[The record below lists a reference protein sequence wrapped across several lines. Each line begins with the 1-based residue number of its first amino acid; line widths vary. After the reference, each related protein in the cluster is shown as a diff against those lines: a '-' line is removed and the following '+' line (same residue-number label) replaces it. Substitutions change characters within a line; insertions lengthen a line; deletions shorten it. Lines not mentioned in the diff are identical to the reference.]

1 MKNKSNSAEK
11 VDQNKVFS
19 IEHAGKLLPSL
30 STSKFVGSVN
40 LDVVLNLK
48 EKNKNEVFRG
58 SINFP
63 FQMGSEKK
71 VVVICE
77 EKDKARAMAAG
88 ATKAGPALVEE
99 IEKGD
104 MDFDVLIATP
114 SMMPKMVK
122 LGKTLGPKGLM
133 PNPKNGTVTEDI
145 EKAVQSFK
153 AGKTNFKSAQ
163 DQNVIRLK
171 VAKLDMAP
179 AQISANI
186 LEAVKAIYA
195 EAKRINVNPFK
206 KITVSPTMGSGIKL
220 DISGII
226 KSLL

>member
-11 VDQNKVFS
+11 VDLNKVFS
-19 IEHAGKLLPSL
+19 IEQAGKLLPSL

-77 EKDKARAMAAG
+77 EKDTARAMAAG

-179 AQISANI
+179 EQISANI

>member
-1 MKNKSNSAEK
+1 MKNKANNTEK
-11 VDQNKVFS
+11 VDLNKTYS
-19 IEHAGKLLPSL
+19 IDQAGTLLPSL
-30 STSKFVGSVN
+30 SRSKFVGSVD

-48 EKNKNEVFRG
+48 EKSKNEVFRG

-63 FQMGSEKK
+63 FQMGSQKK

-77 EKDKARAMAAG
+77 EKDKARAIAAG
-88 ATKAGPALVEE
+88 ASKAGTSLVEE

-104 MDFDVLIATP
+104 IDFDVLIATP

-145 EKAVQSFK
+145 EKAVHSFK

-179 AQISANI
+179 EQISANI
-186 LEAVKAIYA
+186 FEAVKAIYA

-226 KSLL
+226 KSL